1 MARNKISFLF
11 FGIRVSSIHIIDL
24 YAGIHTYC
32 YYDIIVIVFFWRYIC
47 VLRVYVHV
55 YIRQAVAT
63 QVGGISSKMLHTY
76 KRCGDMVAVVMVAWT
91 EISITVVARASLVV
105 GVGTDRDHQTNCNLF
120 LFPSFFIFLRHC
132 HAMPA
137 TAAVGLCLCL
147 TSRQGKGIIHLLFF
161 VGFYTTQQPT

>member
-1 MARNKISFLF
+1 M
-11 FGIRVSSIHIIDL
+11 
-24 YAGIHTYC
+24 
-32 YYDIIVIVFFWRYIC
+32 
-47 VLRVYVHV
+47 LRVYVHV

-120 LFPSFFIFLRHC
+120 LSIFLYFSPALPC
-132 HAMPA
+132 HASHCCCW
-137 TAAVGLCLCL
+137 TLSV
-147 TSRQGKGIIHLLFF
+147 SYF
-161 VGFYTTQQPT
+161 